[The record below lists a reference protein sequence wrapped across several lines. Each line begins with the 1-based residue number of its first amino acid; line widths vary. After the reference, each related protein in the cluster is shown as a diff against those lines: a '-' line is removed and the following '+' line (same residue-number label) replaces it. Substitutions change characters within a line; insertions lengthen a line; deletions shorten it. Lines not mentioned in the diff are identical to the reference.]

1 MRNQSDFLVIIPL
14 RDLPGVMPGFL
25 AAVIIPA
32 VDDYIFSGATRKQ
45 PRPGFK
51 KILIQLQKIFY
62 P

>member
-1 MRNQSDFLVIIPL
+1 MRNQSDFLVIIPFH
-14 RDLPGVMPGFL
+14 DLPGVMPDFL

-45 PRPGFK
+45 PRAGVK
-51 KILIQLQKIFY
+51 EISIQLQKTFY